1 MSISG
6 ALQDPNRRKLLIV
19 IGVGFVAA
27 SVCTFLF
34 YRMVSGRLDTG
45 ELVHQEQTI
54 TVAAR
59 ELPRGTRLEAE
70 DLKTESYSGGELP
83 QGMFADPVAVTG
95 RVLSAA
101 VKESQAIR
109 NDALVANSTDWLA
122 ASIPEGMRGVTVHV
136 GEFAGVTAHLQVGDR
151 VDVMVA
157 DGNRS
162 PGNLDLR
169 MKTLLQNVEVVQTGH
184 ADSAAGRNPIPV
196 VTLLVDARDS
206 QDLGLADQSGSI
218 RLALRNPVDD
228 GTLDTRAG
236 RLTDLLSARDAA
248 ARNARRQAET
258 ESASEE
264 SGQEVAAL
272 SRD

>member
-1 MSISG
+1 MGITG

-45 ELVHQEQTI
+45 EAVVEERTI
-54 TVAAR
+54 IVAAR

-70 DLKTESYSGGELP
+70 DLKAESYSGGELP
-83 QGMFADPVAVTG
+83 QGMFADPVALAG
-95 RVLSAA
+95 RVLSKG
-101 VKESQAIR
+101 VKADQAIH
-109 NDALVANSTDWLA
+109 NDVLAANLADWLA

-162 PGNLDLR
+162 PGNADLR
-169 MKTLLQNVEVVQTGH
+169 MKTLLQNVEVVDTGRV
-184 ADSAAGRNPIPV
+184 ASAAGRNPVPV

-206 QDLGLADQSGSI
+206 QDLGLADQSGAI
-218 RLALRNPVDD
+218 RLALRNPLDD

-236 RLTDLLSARDAA
+236 KLTDLLSARDAA
-248 ARNARRQAET
+248 ERNARRRAE
-258 ESASEE
+258 AAAVSEE